1 MPEIRLEPRTGPSLG
16 ASFLVSAIAVAL
28 TAMAGSLLF
37 ILYGKSPAAGFH
49 AFFIEPLMSRYG
61 IGEVLLKMG
70 PLLLI
75 AQGLAIGFR
84 ARIWNIGAEG
94 QLLVGAILAG
104 WIAIVFDGST
114 SILLLP
120 LMILAGALGGMA
132 WAGIAAFLRVR
143 FHANEILV
151 TFMLSSIA
159 LQLLY
164 YLVTGPL
171 KDPQG
176 FNFPQSITFGN
187 AALFPVIM
195 EGTRVNASLFLGLA
209 ITVAAWVL
217 MQRTLAGYKLI
228 VGGLAPGA
236 ARYAG
241 FSASRTIWI
250 CLLIGGASAGL
261 AGVGEVSGPLGM
273 LQRNISPGYG
283 YAAIIVAFLGGLH
296 PIGILISSALMALI
310 YVGGDFAR
318 LSIGLPSAV
327 TTIFQGMLLVF
338 YLASSLLL
346 THRLR
351 FGTYRRD
358 FAAKEAPNG

>member
-1 MPEIRLEPRTGPSLG
+1 MPEIRLEPRTGPSLA
-16 ASFLVSAIAVAL
+16 ASFLVSATAVVL
-28 TAMAGSLLF
+28 TAIAGSLLF
-37 ILYGKSPAAGFH
+37 MLYGKSPAAGFH
-49 AFFIEPLMSRYG
+49 AFFIEPLLSRYG

-84 ARIWNIGAEG
+84 ARLWNIGAEG
-94 QLLVGAILAG
+94 QLLIGAILAG
-104 WIAIVFDGST
+104 TIAIMFESSD

-120 LMILAGALGGMA
+120 LMVLAGAAGGMA
-132 WAGIAAFLRVR
+132 WASIAAYLKVR

-176 FNFPQSITFGN
+176 FNFPQSITFGD
-187 AALFPVIM
+187 AAMFPVIM
-195 EGTRVNASLFLGLA
+195 DGTRVNASLYLGLA
-209 ITVAAWVL
+209 ATVIAWVL

-241 FSASRTIWI
+241 FSANRTVWI
-250 CLLIGGASAGL
+250 CLLIGGAAAGI
-261 AGVGEVSGPLGM
+261 AGVGEVAGPLGM
-273 LQRNISPGYG
+273 LQRNISHGYG

-296 PIGILISSALMALI
+296 PVGILISSALMALI

-346 THRLR
+346 THRVR
-351 FGTYRRD
+351 FGASRPRQT
-358 FAAKEAPNG
+358 AGETANG